1 MPPLL
6 AANYDANKIY
16 HAVQDQLIV
25 SMGGAVAINQGT
37 LIKVMEL
44 YQIDDRI
51 DCFEKVVAASRE
63 VIRRDH
69 ERAEA
74 NKPVKG

>member
-1 MPPLL
+1 M
-6 AANYDANKIY
+6 AANYDASRIY
-16 HAVQDQLIV
+16 SIVQDQLIV
-25 SMGGAVAINQGT
+25 SMSGAVAVNQMA
-37 LIKVMEL
+37 IHAAMEL

-69 ERAEA
+69 ERSEA